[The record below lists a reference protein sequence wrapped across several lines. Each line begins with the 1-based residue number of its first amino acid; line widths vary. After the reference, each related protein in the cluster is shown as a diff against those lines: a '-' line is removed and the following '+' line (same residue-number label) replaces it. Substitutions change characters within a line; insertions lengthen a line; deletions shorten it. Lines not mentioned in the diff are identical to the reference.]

1 MSDMNESKIMIT
13 QGQEPSIEVGLD
25 DVIDEQEEKMVTAP
39 EGEEAPSVDPE
50 KAEPEEEEEKSEK
63 PDEAEEATEEK
74 PAEETQESN
83 DEAEKPVEETEKV
96 DADEVGEDNKEEKEK
111 PSEEAETEAEE
122 TSEDVDQP
130 KDDNINDIKA
140 ELAALQEEKEINTHV
155 QNLQNVYADAD
166 RIHDNILN
174 NLQLAINQ
182 TLEANGIDPSKSL
195 EELKDDETKFK
206 VAQGI
211 IAEAMQVKE
220 AEERKLSEAVAEKE
234 REAVFKVAENEFK
247 KYEMT
252 DEQKEVAADT
262 FVRIFAQ
269 VGMADLKDDL
279 KTKVKLSVAQAKM
292 DKPEVKAAVVE
303 EKVEEENKK
312 EEKVDTAVSETP
324 SEKIE
329 EEKVE
334 KEEVKSDVPPATPD
348 ISDFK
353 ESAAPQTAAAPASI
367 NVDNI
372 LDKLAAL
379 PFKERTQFL
388 MDNMDIYNEAMRIKR
403 ANA

>member
-1 MSDMNESKIMIT
+1 MNESKIMIT

-25 DVIDEQEEKMVTAP
+25 DVVDEQEEKVVAAP
-39 EGEEAPSVDPE
+39 EGEEAPSVDTE
-50 KAEPEEEEEKSEK
+50 KAEPEEEVKESEK

-83 DEAEKPVEETEKV
+83 DEEEKPVKETEKV
-96 DADEVGEDNKEEKEK
+96 DADEVGENSKEEEEK

-122 TSEDVDQP
+122 TSEDADQP
-130 KDDNINDIKA
+130 KDDNNIDNIKA

-252 DEQKEVAADT
+252 DEQKEVAAET
-262 FVRIFAQ
+262 FVKILAQ
-269 VGMADLKDDL
+269 VGMSDLKDDL

-292 DKPEVKAAVVE
+292 DKPEVKAVVVE

-312 EEKVDTAVSETP
+312 EEKVDTAVSEAP

-353 ESAAPQTAAAPASI
+353 ESATPPAAPAPASI

>member
-1 MSDMNESKIMIT
+1 MNESKIMIT

-25 DVIDEQEEKMVTAP
+25 DVVDEQEEKVVAAP
-39 EGEEAPSVDPE
+39 EGEEAPSVDTE
-50 KAEPEEEEEKSEK
+50 KAEPEEEVKESEK

-83 DEAEKPVEETEKV
+83 DEEEKPVEETEKV
-96 DADEVGEDNKEEKEK
+96 DADEVGEDNKEEEKE

-130 KDDNINDIKA
+130 KDDNIDNIKA
-140 ELAALQEEKEINTHV
+140 ELAALQEEKEINAHV

-195 EELKDDETKFK
+195 EELKGDETKFK

-262 FVRIFAQ
+262 FVKIFAQ
-269 VGMADLKDDL
+269 VGMADLADDL
-279 KTKVKLSVAQAKM
+279 KTKVKLSVAQARM

-312 EEKVDTAVSETP
+312 EEKVDTAISDTP

-334 KEEVKSDVPPATPD
+334 KEEVKPDVPPATPD

-353 ESAAPQTAAAPASI
+353 ESATVQTASAPASI

-388 MDNMDIYNEAMRIKR
+388 MDNMDIYNEAMRIRR

>member
-1 MSDMNESKIMIT
+1 MNESKIMIT

-25 DVIDEQEEKMVTAP
+25 DVVDEQEEKVVAAP
-39 EGEEAPSVDPE
+39 EGEDAPSVDTE
-50 KAEPEEEEEKSEK
+50 KAEPEEEEKESEK

-83 DEAEKPVEETEKV
+83 GEEEKPVEETEKV
-96 DADEVGEDNKEEKEK
+96 DADEVGEDNKEEEKE
-111 PSEEAETEAEE
+111 PSEEAETEAAE

-130 KDDNINDIKA
+130 EDDNNIDNIKA
-140 ELAALQEEKEINTHV
+140 ELAALQEEKEINMHV

-220 AEERKLSEAVAEKE
+220 TEERKLSEAVAEKE

-252 DEQKEVAADT
+252 EEQKEVAADT
-262 FVRIFAQ
+262 FVKIFAQ
-269 VGMADLKDDL
+269 VGMADLADDL
-279 KTKVKLSVAQAKM
+279 KTKVKLSVAQARM

-303 EKVEEENKK
+303 EKVEEEKNKK
-312 EEKVDTAVSETP
+312 EEKVDTAISDTP

-334 KEEVKSDVPPATPD
+334 KEEVKPDVPPATPD

-353 ESAAPQTAAAPASI
+353 ESATAQTASAPASI

-388 MDNMDIYNEAMRIKR
+388 MDNMDIYNEAMRIRR